1 MPVQDLEN
9 SIGLDGRSMDTA
21 VTKEEREYIWNYFHM
36 HASQRLTTFN
46 FYIVMSTLLATGLF
60 ATLEGNTRVQPI
72 GVVLGLL
79 LILLSFVFY
88 KLDRRNKVFIS
99 NAENALKYMEKCN
112 NIPYRDNEVHPLKIF
127 SREEHLTNSL
137 KAEASFWPWMNH
149 FTYAN
154 CFLLIFVSFGILG
167 MLGTIL
173 ALRNC
178 LGVG

>member
-1 MPVQDLEN
+1 
-9 SIGLDGRSMDTA
+9 MDTA

-72 GVVLGLL
+72 DVVLGLL

-99 NAENALKYMEKCN
+99 NAENALKYMEKCDQELLDH
-112 NIPYRDNEVHPLKIF
+112 YLLAEGSWLT
-127 SREEHLTNSL
+127 HLGVL
-137 KAEASFWPWMNH
+137 CVGRRVDRAS
-149 FTYAN
+149 
-154 CFLLIFVSFGILG
+154 
-167 MLGTIL
+167 LGTAPWFSSSSTMI
-173 ALRNC
+173 AGRR
-178 LGVG
+178 